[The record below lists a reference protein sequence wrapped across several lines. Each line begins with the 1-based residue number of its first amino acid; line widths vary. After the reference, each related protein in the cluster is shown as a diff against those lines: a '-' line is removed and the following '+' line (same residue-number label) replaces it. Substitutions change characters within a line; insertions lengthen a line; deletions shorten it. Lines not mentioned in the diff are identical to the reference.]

1 MHSPLS
7 SRRRVRPFADDRGFT
22 LIELLVV
29 ILIIGIL
36 AAIALPAFLNQRQK
50 ADDTAAKTTVKT
62 ASTALVT
69 YMLSADTF
77 DATRADL
84 VAIEPS
90 LGDAENLQVSGD
102 AVTFDISEDSK
113 SGTTFSLRRNA
124 AGLQVRDCTDPG
136 EGLWRADVDAN
147 GNRW

>member
-1 MHSPLS
+1 MISRLS
-7 SRRRVRPFADDRGFT
+7 YRRRVRPFTDQQGFT

-50 ADDTAAKTTVKT
+50 GYDTAAKTTVKT

-69 YMLSADTF
+69 YMLNADTF
-77 DATRADL
+77 DATPADL

-90 LGDAENLQVSGD
+90 LGNAENLQVTGD
-102 AVTFDISEDSK
+102 AVTFEISEDSQ
-113 SGTTFSLRRNA
+113 SGTTFTLK
-124 AGLQVRDCTDPG
+124 RDALGNQTRTCSDPG
-136 EGLWRADVDAN
+136 DGLCRPTPDAR
-147 GNRW
+147 GNLW